1 MPEIPNHA
9 LQLGDIPPPEAPVS
23 TLLDFALTFDGYR
36 HCGSLGA
43 CAEIAQADRPKS
55 LSELRA
61 TLFFH
66 QRTAH
71 HMSAWTDYEERHEE
85 LARLVGAIWDK
96 VANGEFA

>member
-1 MPEIPNHA
+1 MTEIPNQA
-9 LQLGDIPPPEAPVS
+9 LQLADIPPPEAPVS
-23 TLLDFALTFDGYR
+23 TLLSFALTFNGYR
-36 HCGSLGA
+36 HYGSLEA
-43 CAEIAQADRPKS
+43 CTEIAEADRPKS

-85 LARLVGAIWDK
+85 LARLVGTIRDK
-96 VANGEFA
+96 VASGEFA